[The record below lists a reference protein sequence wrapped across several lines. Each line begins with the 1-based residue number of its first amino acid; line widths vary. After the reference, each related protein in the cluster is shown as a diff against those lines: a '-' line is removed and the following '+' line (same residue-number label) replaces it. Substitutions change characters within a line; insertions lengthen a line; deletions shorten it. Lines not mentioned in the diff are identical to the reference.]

1 MAKDIKIVQVAFNVL
16 DADQQELYNYVRIKN
31 NQSGFIKRL
40 IQRDID
46 NGFSVQ
52 MNQHSVQTES
62 KTVQMDSVADFSLN
76 GFI

>member
-16 DADQQELYNYVRIKN
+16 DADQQELYNHVRIKN

-46 NGFSVQ
+46 NGFLAQ
-52 MNQHSVQTES
+52 TNHHSVQINHQS
-62 KTVQMDSVADFSLN
+62 VQLDSEADFSLN